1 MCVSVVD
8 RGGRELV
15 GTRHLAG
22 VLYPHPTEDRQ
33 IKHTPPPIE
42 TREKKKKRPGLRRIM
57 TTRRHVWDKIVA
69 YES

>member
-15 GTRHLAG
+15 STRHLAG

-42 TREKKKKRPGLRRIM
+42 TREKKKKKARSS
-57 TTRRHVWDKIVA
+57 TYYDDKA
-69 YES
+69 SRLG

>member
-15 GTRHLAG
+15 STRHLAG
-22 VLYPHPTEDRQ
+22 VLYLHPTKDRQ

-42 TREKKKKRPGLRRIM
+42 TREKKKKGPVFDVL
-57 TTRRHVWDKIVA
+57 
-69 YES
+69 